1 MWLIVPSFSRVPDS
15 QGSLMEPGI
24 GKWTTIGARTVRGS
38 WHDEIGTVAAGV
50 AFFTLL
56 AIFPGIAAVVSLV
69 GLFADPARVQEL
81 LNTASDLLPPGTA
94 QIIARQVRRLGDA
107 ASAAENRRALSL
119 TPYIGFAILLW
130 SMNKATKALFRA
142 MNAIHGLEETRGFLV
157 FTVATLAFTLGT
169 VVFLVFAVGIGI
181 VLPMALAETRAIDLL
196 RWPVLLLVVAA
207 VLAIIYRYGPSRAR
221 HRGAWPAIAVGSA
234 FAAVLWL
241 GGSMLFSW
249 YVSAF
254 GGFVELYGS
263 LAAVMGLLIWIWL
276 SLIAVLVGAEIE
288 AAIVGCG
295 GMGFA
300 GGGTTDVRRPA
311 AEGHQT

>member
-1 MWLIVPSFSRVPDS
+1 
-15 QGSLMEPGI
+15 MEPGI
-24 GKWTTIGARTVRGS
+24 GKWTAIGLRTVRGS

-56 AIFPGIAAVVSLV
+56 AIFPGITAVVSLV

-81 LNTASDLLPPGTA
+81 LAAAPDLLPPGTA
-94 QIIARQVRRLGDA
+94 QIIARQVRRLSDA

-142 MNAIHGLEETRGFLV
+142 MNAIHGLEETRGLLV
-157 FTVATLAFTLGT
+157 FTIATLAFTLGT
-169 VVFLVFAVGIGI
+169 VVFLVFAVGFVI
-181 VLPMALAETRAIDLL
+181 VLPIALSLPGLGATETRAIDLL

-221 HRGAWPAIAVGSA
+221 RRGAWPAIAVGSA
-234 FAAVLWL
+234 LAAVLWL

-249 YVSAF
+249 YVSTF

-263 LAAVMGLLIWIWL
+263 LAAVMGFLVWIWL
-276 SLIAVLVGAEIE
+276 SLIAVLVGAEVE
-288 AAIVGCG
+288 AAIMSCS
-295 GMGFA
+295 GMARSQPA
-300 GGGTTDVRRPA
+300 GPSTRPA
-311 AEGHQT
+311 DG